1 MEGDKAD
8 RICDLE
14 FPKYT
19 SQTCSRCRTVDSR
32 SQQAQSKFYCTGGRF
47 AWNTDG
53 TAAINMSVLGLA
65 AGTAAVEQESRA
77 CLLGIPWKESKACG
91 HLGKRWNYSELS
103 TGRQILMN

>member
-1 MEGDKAD
+1 MGSGKAD

-32 SQQAQSKFYCTGGRF
+32 SQQMQSKFYCTGCRF

-53 TAAINMSVLGLA
+53 TAAINMSVLELA
-65 AGTAAVEQESRA
+65 AGMAAVEQESVA
-77 CLLGIPWKESKACG
+77 CLLGIP
-91 HLGKRWNYSELS
+91 
-103 TGRQILMN
+103 